1 MDDAIFDIEIDE
13 RPVIEAAPGVAWENL
28 KLKANSKDLAKLMR
42 DNGLLTYDD
51 VRKDTRLV
59 VALLQRIYG
68 VDLATV
74 LAFAKEQEVD
84 NG

>member
-1 MDDAIFDIEIDE
+1 MDNEIFDIEIDE
-13 RPVIEAAPGVAWENL
+13 RPTAEAAPGVKWENL

-59 VALLQRIYG
+59 VSLLQRMYG
-68 VDLATV
+68 VDLGAV
-74 LAFAKEQEVD
+74 LAFAKEQEAE
-84 NG
+84 

>member
-1 MDDAIFDIEIDE
+1 MDDELFDIEIDE
-13 RPVIEAAPGVAWENL
+13 RPTIEAAPGVKWENL

-42 DNGLLTYDD
+42 DNGLLTYED
-51 VRKDTRLV
+51 VRQNTRLV

-68 VDLATV
+68 VDLAAV